1 MEEVKI
7 FCDKCNKRLD
17 DIEDDKIAYYEV
29 SPIKGI
35 STDITIPLP
44 PELYMDIYRRKH
56 YCRNCYN
63 EPDIKNLKEN

>member
-29 SPIKGI
+29 VAVKGKTTNIQPPI
-35 STDITIPLP
+35 P
-44 PELYMDIYRRKH
+44 PDMYVKIYRMKH
-56 YCRNCYN
+56 YCYDCYN
-63 EPDIKNLKEN
+63 VEDT